1 MRKFKLFNRRSLT
14 ALILSV
20 AMVLGLAGCGKDD
33 GTAGTGG
40 TGGINPDVVYKAE
53 YLDIPDMN
61 SLVNWKEIDG
71 TLHII
76 SAIYGET
83 TEYKLS
89 TYNLA
94 DGSTTETTLAGAT
107 EGGYWSSILF
117 NEDGSL
123 EVIEIKEE
131 YDEEWNPISREM
143 YFNKYDANGTLI
155 SSEEATEKLQLGE
168 DAYIS
173 HFMKDAEGNYLIGS
187 WDMPLSIYSPELV
200 KLGEISTG
208 STQIDSLCVTQSGKV
223 VASSWGMN
231 GGVDVAV
238 VDVAGKKLG
247 TAINTEKTSG
257 SSQVWPGPGDMV
269 LYMNA
274 NQLYAC
280 DVVTGETTVV
290 MDIMDMDVNP
300 DIIQS
305 VYPLSDGSFLMSY
318 HDWYT
323 ADGGAGMFI
332 AKPIDPSEVKERIEL
347 TVATIYA
354 SQELNDAVIK
364 FNQSNE
370 EYRIKV
376 VDYMTDDWDF
386 DAALT
391 NLQNDIVAGNVPDM
405 IDMRGANMPWRNWAA
420 KGILTDLYPLME
432 ADGEFA
438 KEDLLENVRE
448 AYEVDGSLYILPS
461 TVTVCGV
468 LVKEKFADG
477 ITTLSP
483 SVLLEMEK
491 TLPEDTD
498 LFWYN
503 YQGEIMYKM
512 VYNNMDSWLDYE
524 KGECYFNTD
533 EFKAVLAYAKEQPAE
548 MVWDD
553 SVTLPGQLAE
563 DKVIFNDFNMS
574 QMPDYQFNKY
584 VFGEDVTMI
593 GYPGKDDDGVRLVT
607 NGCAMAITEQCEHKD
622 VAWQLAKTFISE
634 EYLTGIHAWGIP
646 TTQAGLDNFIYEA
659 QHMEGEHGYSWDD
672 VEMSIIS
679 ATDEEVAEFLAIV
692 EKADELQYMDTAIQK
707 IIEEEV
713 APYFQGQKS
722 VEEVADIIQSRVDIY
737 MKENL

>member
-1 MRKFKLFNRRSLT
+1 MRKFKLFNRRSLI
-14 ALILSV
+14 ALTLSV

-33 GTAGTGG
+33 DVAGGTA
-40 TGGINPDVVYKAE
+40 GINPDVVYKAE
-53 YLDIPDMN
+53 YLDVPDMN
-61 SLVNWKEIDG
+61 NVVNWKEVDG
-71 TLHII
+71 TLHIL
-76 SAIYGET
+76 SAVYDDEKR
-83 TEYKLS
+83 EYKLC

-94 DGSTTETTLAGAT
+94 DGSTTETTMEGVT
-107 EGGYWSSILF
+107 EDEYLGSVFF
-117 NEDGSL
+117 NEDGSF
-123 EVIEIKEE
+123 EVIEIIEE
-131 YDEEWNPISREM
+131 YDEEWNSISREM
-143 YFNKYDANGTLI
+143 YFNKYDANGTLV
-155 SSEEATEKLQLGE
+155 SSEDATEKLQLGE

-173 HFMKDAEGNYLIGS
+173 HFMKDADGNYLIGS
-187 WDMPLSIYSPELV
+187 YDMPLSIYSPEMV
-200 KLGEISTG
+200 KLGEISAG
-208 STQIDSLCVTQSGKV
+208 STQIDGLCVTQSGKV
-223 VASSWGMN
+223 VASSWGVN

-238 VDVAGKKLG
+238 VDIAGKKLG
-247 TAINTEKTSG
+247 TAINTEKTNG
-257 SSQVWPGPGDMV
+257 SATVWPGPGDMV
-269 LYMNA
+269 LYMNG
-274 NQLYAC
+274 NQLYSC
-280 DVVTGETTVV
+280 DVVTGETAVV

-318 HDWYT
+318 HDWYS

-332 AKPIDPSEVKERIEL
+332 AKPVDPSEVKERIEL

-354 SQELNDAVIK
+354 SQELNDAVIQ
-364 FNQSNE
+364 FNQGNE

-386 DAALT
+386 EASLT

-438 KEDLLENVRE
+438 KEDLLENIRE

-461 TVTVCGV
+461 TVSISGV
-468 LVKEKFADG
+468 LVKEKFSEG

-483 SVLLEMEK
+483 SVLLEMGK

-553 SVTLPGQLAE
+553 SVSLPGQLAA

-574 QMPDYQFNKY
+574 QVVDYQFNKY
-584 VFGEDVTMI
+584 VFGEDVTLI

-622 VAWQLAKTFISE
+622 VAWQLAKTFVSE

-672 VEMSIIS
+672 VEMSITS
-679 ATDEEVAEFLAIV
+679 ATDEEVEEFLAFV
-692 EKADELQYMDTAIQK
+692 EKADELQYQDTAIQK

-713 APYFQGQKS
+713 KPYFEGQKS

-737 MKENL
+737 LKENM

>member
-1 MRKFKLFNRRSLT
+1 MRKFKLFNKRSLT

-20 AMVLGLAGCGKDD
+20 AMVLGLAGCGKDEA
-33 GTAGTGG
+33 TAGGA
-40 TGGINPDVVYKAE
+40 GGINPDVIYKAE

-76 SAIYGET
+76 SAIYGEKT
-83 TEYKLS
+83 TYKLC

-94 DGSTTETTLAGAT
+94 DGSTTEKTMAGVT
-107 EGGYWSSILF
+107 ENGYWSTVYF

-123 EVIEIKEE
+123 EVIEIKED

-208 STQIDSLCVTQSGKV
+208 STQIDGLCVTQSGKV

-247 TAINTEKTSG
+247 TAINTEKTNG

-280 DVVTGETTVV
+280 DVVTGEITVV

-391 NLQNDIVAGNVPDM
+391 NLQNDIVAGNVPDL
-405 IDMRGANMPWRNWAA
+405 IDMRDINMPWKNWAA

-448 AYEVDGSLYILPS
+448 AYEVDSSLYILPS
-461 TVTVCGV
+461 TVTIQGL
-468 LVKEKFADG
+468 LVKEKFVDG

-503 YQGEIMYKM
+503 YQGEIMYSM

-533 EFKAVLAYAKEQPAE
+533 AFKAVLAYAKEQPEE
-548 MVWDD
+548 MIWDD
-553 SVTLPGQLAE
+553 SVTLPGQLAA
-563 DKVIFNDFNMS
+563 DKVIFYNVGMS
-574 QMPDYQFNKY
+574 QVTDYQFNKY
-584 VFGEDVTMI
+584 VFGEDVTMM

-672 VEMSIIS
+672 VEMSITG

-692 EKADELQYMDTAIQK
+692 EKADELQYMDTAVQK

-722 VEEVADIIQSRVDIY
+722 AEEVADIIQSRVDIY
-737 MKENL
+737 LKENL

>member
-1 MRKFKLFNRRSLT
+1 MRKFSLFNKRSLT
-14 ALILSV
+14 ALTLSV
-20 AMVLGLAGCGKDD
+20 AMVLGLVGCGKDD
-33 GTAGTGG
+33 GAAGG

-53 YLDIPDMN
+53 YLDVPDMN
-61 SLVNWKEIDG
+61 SVVNWKETDG
-71 TLHII
+71 TLHIL
-76 SAIYGET
+76 SAVYGEKR
-83 TEYKLS
+83 EYKLC

-94 DGSTTETTLAGAT
+94 DGSTTEITMEGVT
-107 EGGYWSSILF
+107 EDRYWSSALF

-131 YDEEWNPISREM
+131 YDEEWNFISREM
-143 YFNKYDANGTLI
+143 YFNKYDANGTLV
-155 SSEEATEKLQLGE
+155 SSEDATEKLQLGE

-173 HFMKDAEGNYLIGS
+173 HFMKDEEGNYLIGS

-200 KLGEISTG
+200 KTGEISTG
-208 STQIDSLCVTQSGKV
+208 STQIDGLCMTQSGKV

-247 TAINTEKTSG
+247 TAINTEKTNG
-257 SSQVWPGPGDMV
+257 SATVWPGVGDTV
-269 LYMNA
+269 LYMNG
-274 NQLYAC
+274 NQLYSC
-280 DVVTGETTVV
+280 DVVTGETVVV

-305 VYPLSDGSFLMSY
+305 VYPLSDGSFLMFY
-318 HDWYT
+318 HDWYS
-323 ADGGAGMFI
+323 AGGGAGMFI
-332 AKPIDPSEVKERIEL
+332 AKPVDPSEVKERIEL
-347 TVATIYA
+347 TVATIYT
-354 SQELNDAVIK
+354 SQELNNAVIQ

-386 DAALT
+386 EASLT

-405 IDMRGANMPWRNWAA
+405 IDMRGINMPWRNWAA

-432 ADGEFA
+432 ADGEYA

-461 TVTVCGV
+461 TVTIQGI
-468 LVKEKFADG
+468 LVKEKFVDG

-503 YQGEIMYKM
+503 YQGEIMYSM

-553 SVTLPGQLAE
+553 SVTLPGQLAA
-563 DKVIFNDFNMS
+563 DKIIFYNVGMS

-584 VFGEDVTMI
+584 VFGEDITMI
-593 GYPGKDDDGVRLVT
+593 GYPGKDDDGVRIVT
-607 NGCAMAITEQCEHKD
+607 NGCAMSISEQCEHKD
-622 VAWQLAKTFISE
+622 VAWQFIKTFISE
-634 EYLTGIHAWGIP
+634 EYQNSELIWGIP

-672 VEMSIIS
+672 VEMSITD

-692 EKADELQYMDTAIQK
+692 EKADELQYQDIAIQK

-713 APYFQGQKS
+713 APYFEGQKS
-722 VEEVADIIQSRVDIY
+722 VDEVADIIQSRIDIY
-737 MKENL
+737 LKENL

>member
-1 MRKFKLFNRRSLT
+1 MKKFNLFNRRSLT
-14 ALILSV
+14 ALVLST
-20 AMVLGLAGCGKDD
+20 ALVLGVTGCGKD
-33 GTAGTGG
+33 GETAANSGKEG
-40 TGGINPDVVYKAE
+40 NAPDVVYVAD
-53 YLDIPDMN
+53 YLDVKGVDNI
-61 SLVNWKEIDG
+61 VNLKEVDG
-71 TLHII
+71 VVHILT
-76 SAIYGET
+76 AIYGEENT
-83 TEYKLS
+83 QYKLVN
-89 TYNLA
+89 YNLA
-94 DGSTTETTLAGAT
+94 EASSTETILATAN
-107 EGGYWSSILF
+107 GGYMSSTFF

-123 EVIEIKEE
+123 EAIESKEE
-131 YDEEWNPISREM
+131 YDDEWNLLSREVYM
-143 YFNKYDANGTLI
+143 NKYDTTGGLL
-155 SSEEATEKLQLGE
+155 SSEEASEKLKLDE
-168 DAYIS
+168 DFYIS
-173 HFMKDAEGNYLIGS
+173 HFLKDSEGNYLIGS
-187 WDMPLSIYSPELV
+187 WEQPLRIYSPDLV
-200 KLGEISTG
+200 QTGEIVSNN
-208 STQIDSLCVTQSGKV
+208 SIDGLCTTESGKIV
-223 VASSWGMN
+223 TSYWGNM
-231 GGVDVAV
+231 GVDIAV
-238 VDVAGKKLG
+238 VDVAAKKVG
-247 TAINTEKTSG
+247 TPINTNKTSG
-257 SSQVWPGPGDMV
+257 SSQLWPGVGDTV
-269 LYMNA
+269 LYMDG
-274 NQLYAC
+274 NQLYSC
-280 DVVTGETTVV
+280 DVVTGEIAVV

-318 HDWYT
+318 HDWYS
-323 ADGGAGMFI
+323 AEGGAGMFI
-332 AKPIDPSEVKERIEL
+332 AKPVDPSEVKERIEL
-347 TVATIYA
+347 TVATIYT
-354 SQELNDAVIK
+354 SQELNNAVIQ

-386 DAALT
+386 EASLT

-405 IDMRGANMPWRNWAA
+405 IDMVGSNMPWRNWAA
-420 KGILTDLYPLME
+420 KGILTDMYPLME
-432 ADGEFA
+432 SDGEYV

-461 TVTVCGV
+461 TVSINGV
-468 LVKEKFADG
+468 MVKEKFAEG

-553 SVTLPGQLAE
+553 SVSLPGQLAA

-574 QMPDYQFNKY
+574 QVVDYQFNKY
-584 VFGEDVTMI
+584 VFGEDVTLI

-607 NGCAMAITEQCEHKD
+607 NGCAMSITEQCEHKD
-622 VAWQLAKTFISE
+622 VAWQFAKTFMSE
-634 EYLTGIHAWGIP
+634 EYQNSEFAWGIP

-672 VEMSIIS
+672 VEMSITD

-692 EKADELQYMDTAIQK
+692 EKADELQYQDTAIQK

-713 APYFQGQKS
+713 APYFAGQKS

-737 MKENL
+737 LKENM

>member
-1 MRKFKLFNRRSLT
+1 MKKFKLFNRRSLI

-20 AMVLGLAGCGKDD
+20 AMVLGLVGCGKD
-33 GTAGTGG
+33 GGAAEG

-53 YLDIPDMN
+53 YLDMPEM
-61 SLVNWKEIDG
+61 SVVNWKETDG
-71 TLHII
+71 TLHIL
-76 SAIYGET
+76 SAVYGET

-94 DGSTTETTLAGAT
+94 DGSTTETTLAGVT
-107 EGGYWSSILF
+107 EGGYWSSTLF

-131 YDEEWNPISREM
+131 YDEEWNPLSREM
-143 YFNKYDANGTLI
+143 YFNQYDASGILV

-187 WDMPLSIYSPELV
+187 WDMPLSVYSPELV
-200 KLGEISTG
+200 KLGEITTNN
-208 STQIDSLCVTQSGKV
+208 TQIDGLCVTQSGKV
-223 VASSWGMN
+223 VASSWGAT
-231 GGVDVAV
+231 GSVDVAV

-247 TAINTEKTSG
+247 TAISTGKTSG
-257 SSQVWPGPGDMV
+257 SSQVWPGAGDTV
-269 LYMNA
+269 LYMNG
-274 NQLYAC
+274 NQLYSC
-280 DVVTGETTVV
+280 DVVTGEIAVV

-318 HDWYT
+318 HDWYS
-323 ADGGAGMFI
+323 AEGGGGMFI
-332 AKPIDPSEVKERIEL
+332 AKPLDPSEVKERIEL

-354 SQELNDAVIK
+354 SQELNNAVIQ

-376 VDYMTDDWDF
+376 VDYMADDWDF
-386 DAALT
+386 EAAVT

-405 IDMRGANMPWRNWAA
+405 IDMRGSNMPWRNWAA
-420 KGILTDLYPLME
+420 KGILTDMYPLME
-432 ADGEFA
+432 SDGEFA

-461 TVTVCGV
+461 TVSINGV
-468 LVKEKFADG
+468 MVKEKFAEG

-553 SVTLPGQLAE
+553 SVSLPGQLAA

-574 QMPDYQFNKY
+574 QVVDYQFNKY
-584 VFGEDVTMI
+584 VFGEDVTVL
-593 GYPGKDDDGVRLVT
+593 GFAGKDDDGVRLVT
-607 NGCAMAITEQCEHKD
+607 NGCAISITEQCEHKD
-622 VAWQLAKTFISE
+622 AAWQFAKTFMNE
-634 EYLTGIHAWGIP
+634 EYQNSDMVWGIP

-672 VEMSIIS
+672 VEMSITS
-679 ATDEEVAEFLAIV
+679 AKDEEVEEFLAIV
-692 EKADELQYMDTAIQK
+692 EKADELQYQDTDIQK

-713 APYFQGQKS
+713 KPYFEGQKS

-737 MKENL
+737 LKENM